1 MGRSIAG
8 VVAGFLYVVAGTML
22 SEFALGI
29 ITVPASADEPV
40 KPIVWPIRI
49 ASAAFFA
56 LVGGYVT
63 GTVSRRAER
72 IHALTLAVILAAAL
86 AFTAIHVLEAEGPP
100 DWFKLTLPAVGF
112 VCTILGGE
120 LRSRYVAWMSQ
131 RPSSTK

>member
-22 SEFALGI
+22 SEFALGML
-29 ITVPASADEPV
+29 TVPTSEDEPV
-40 KPIVWPIRI
+40 KPIVWPIRV
-49 ASAAFFA
+49 ASAGFFA

-72 IHALTLAVILAAAL
+72 LHALTLAVIVAGAL

-100 DWFKLTLPAVGF
+100 DWFKLTLPVVGF
-112 VCTILGGE
+112 VCAVLGGE
-120 LRSRYVAWMSQ
+120 LRTRYVGWIS
-131 RPSSTK
+131 RRGSSTK

>member
-22 SEFALGI
+22 SEFALGML
-29 ITVPASADEPV
+29 TVPASGDEPV
-40 KPIVWPIRI
+40 QPIVWPIRV

-63 GTVSRRAER
+63 GTVSRRTER
-72 IHALTLAVILAAAL
+72 LHALTLAVILAGAF
-86 AFTAIHVLEAEGPP
+86 AFTAIRALEAEGPP

-112 VCTILGGE
+112 VCAILGGE
-120 LRSRYVAWMSQ
+120 LRTRYVAWNSQ
-131 RPSSTK
+131 KHSSKK